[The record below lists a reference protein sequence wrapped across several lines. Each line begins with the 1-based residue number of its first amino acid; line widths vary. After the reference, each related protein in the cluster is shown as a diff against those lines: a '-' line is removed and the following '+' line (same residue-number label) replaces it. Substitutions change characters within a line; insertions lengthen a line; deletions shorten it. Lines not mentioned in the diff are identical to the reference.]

1 MYDATTILIIV
12 TFLIAGMVK
21 GVIGLGL
28 PTVSLALLTVAID
41 LPTAMAL
48 LLLPSFVTNL
58 WQALAGGHARLIL
71 QRLWPFLL
79 LATVTVWIGAS
90 ALTRVDLT
98 LLSALL
104 GVLLVAYA
112 GVNLAGLSITISPQR
127 ELWAGPLLGL
137 VNGVLTGMTG
147 SFVVPGVMFLQA
159 IGLARDVLIQA
170 MGILFALSTLALAI
184 ALQGNALLTLEQG
197 ILSATAL
204 LPAIL
209 GMVLGQQIRQRISE
223 PFFRKVFFA
232 SLLVLGA
239 YIIISAL
246 GGYEW

>member
-1 MYDATTILIIV
+1 MPDATTILILL
-12 TFLIAGMVK
+12 TFLIAGTVK

-28 PTVSLALLTVAID
+28 PTVSLALLTVMID

-48 LLLPSFVTNL
+48 LLVPSFVTNL
-58 WQALAGGHARLIL
+58 WQALVGGNARLIL

-79 LATVTVWIGAS
+79 LATLTIWIGAS
-90 ALTRVDLT
+90 ALTRVNLS

-104 GVLLVAYA
+104 GALLVAYA
-112 GVNLAGLSITISPQR
+112 GANLSGLRLTISPQQ
-127 ELWAGPLLGL
+127 ELWAGPLIGL

-170 MGILFALSTLALAI
+170 MGMLFALSTLALAI
-184 ALQGNALLTLEQG
+184 ALQRNALLTTEHG
-197 ILSATAL
+197 VLSITAL

-209 GMVLGQQIRQRISE
+209 GMVFGRWIRRGISAQLFRNL
-223 PFFRKVFFA
+223 FFI
-232 SLLVLGA
+232 SLLVLGI
-239 YIIISAL
+239 YIIVSAL
-246 GGYEW
+246 GGFE

>member
-1 MYDATTILIIV
+1 VLDATTLLVIV
-12 TFLIAGMVK
+12 TFLIAGTVK

-48 LLLPSFVTNL
+48 LLVPSFVTNL
-58 WQALAGGHARLIL
+58 WQALVGGNARLIL

-79 LATVTVWIGAS
+79 LATVTIWIGAS
-90 ALTRVDLT
+90 ALSRVNLS

-104 GVLLVAYA
+104 GALLMVYA
-112 GVNLAGLSITISPQR
+112 GANLGGLRLTISPRQ
-127 ELWAGPLLGL
+127 ELWAGPLVGL

-159 IGLARDVLIQA
+159 IGLSREVLIQA
-170 MGILFALSTLALAI
+170 MGMLFVLSTLALAL
-184 ALQGNALLTLEQG
+184 ALQRNALLTIEHG
-197 ILSATAL
+197 VLSVTAL

-209 GMVLGQQIRQRISE
+209 GMLFGRWIRQGISE
-223 PFFRKVFFA
+223 QLFRKLFFL
-232 SLLVLGA
+232 SLLVLGT
-239 YIIISAL
+239 YIIFSAMS
-246 GGYEW
+246 GFE